1 MTMTPKDSR
10 KWAGYRVVPMFPGLE
25 TAADALGRAFC
36 LGLEAAPDASRTDF
50 YSADVDDIACYFHVF
65 EARRTAYLLS
75 AEPID
80 APMPADA
87 PLAVP
92 CQAC

>member
-1 MTMTPKDSR
+1 MTITTGGPAR
-10 KWAGYRVVPMFPGLE
+10 WAGYHVVPMFPGLE
-25 TAADALGRAFC
+25 TAAAALGRAFC
-36 LGLEAAPDASRTDF
+36 LGLDAEPDTTRQDF
-50 YSADVDDIACYFHVF
+50 YSTDVEDVACYFHVF

-80 APMPADA
+80 EPATADA
-87 PLAVP
+87 PVAVP